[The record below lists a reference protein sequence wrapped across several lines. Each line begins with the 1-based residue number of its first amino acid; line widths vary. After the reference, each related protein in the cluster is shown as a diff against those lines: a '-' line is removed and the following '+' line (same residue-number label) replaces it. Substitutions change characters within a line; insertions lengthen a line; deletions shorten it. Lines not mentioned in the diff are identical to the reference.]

1 MIHRRSFIGAT
12 TAVAATSLLLR
23 PTQSIAWALSADDTY
38 LPKIGIQLYTLR
50 NEMAKDP
57 VKTLTAVADAGYKQ
71 IELMDVMDA
80 PKLMPIAKE
89 KGLYATSAFLKW
101 NIIGE
106 ANPASDVG
114 TVDEAI
120 EEAKKHNLK
129 YLVFGYIG
137 KGHREK
143 ADQLKAIAERSNK
156 AGEKCKKAGIQLCY
170 HHHSFEFQKLDGGK
184 TGMDIFIENFDK
196 DLVKFEIDV
205 FWAAIGGWDPIQTLE
220 KLAGRVAQVHLKD
233 LQPKTPT
240 LYDEGQVPKEAFKE
254 VGAGNIDMKSVL
266 AVSKKIGVDQCHVEQ
281 DQSPDPVQSI
291 QLSMANLR
299 KI

>member
-1 MIHRRSFIGAT
+1 MFTRRSFISSTSAVVGAG
-12 TAVAATSLLLR
+12 VSLR
-23 PTQSIAWALSADDTY
+23 SVKSWAWALPENESY
-38 LPKIGIQLYTLR
+38 LAKIGIQLYTLR

-57 VKTLTAVADAGYKQ
+57 VKTLSAVAAAGYKQ

-80 PKLMPIAKE
+80 TQIMPIAKE

-101 NIIGE
+101 NILGE
-106 ANPASDVG
+106 ANPAAG
-114 TVDEAI
+114 TTTLDQSI
-120 EEAKKHNLK
+120 DEAKKHNIK

-137 KGHREK
+137 KGNRER
-143 ADQLKAIAERSNK
+143 ADQLKATAERSNK

-170 HHHSFEFQKLDGGK
+170 HHHSFEFQPLEGGK

-196 DLVKFEIDV
+196 ELVKFEIDV
-205 FWAAIGGWDPIQTLE
+205 FWAAIGGWDPVQTLE
-220 KLAGRVAQVHLKD
+220 RLAGRVAQVHLKD
-233 LQPKTPT
+233 LLPKTPNIF
-240 LYDEGQVPKEAFKE
+240 DEGQVPKEAFKE
-254 VGAGNIDMKSVL
+254 VGAGGIDMKSVL

-291 QLSMANLR
+291 QLSMSNLK